1 MAQGAALAQLS
12 TTLSIFNDSLNEPNK
27 LNVKALQTIQQ
38 YLNNPKVTTL
48 DQTDTEL
55 MQHTLE
61 YVEKKLRESIVIE
74 RVSSVTI
81 KKINRQL
88 ENLAELILENRKE
101 ITGDAYFI
109 IVKLEVSFLD
119 ILSDEQDTYDKDWQ
133 KMFEKN
139 KMTSEIFESSPKALQ
154 PCAFYLDRQQRLI
167 SELMNAAIFNVI
179 EYFQQKEESFNEYF
193 TRKFLDSL
201 SEKAK
206 NLNHVLKDNISND
219 VFTILSTTAG
229 KCKIPMADLIHH
241 LRYAITGF
249 EEQVNEF
256 ADSLQDYIEETESPT
271 LAGFNKTLH
280 PSWALTQTEVDLF
293 SGLFDLYYEILLYPF
308 DEIPQLLFQV
318 AENISDPVLVT
329 DSTTPSRM
337 IDTADTIEIPKKL
350 SSVAEST
357 PPASISTVSAT
368 GSSPSTEKSM
378 RPLLYETDLKLIW
391 IEDGLENYYEL
402 YCKKIEPAYSTY
414 CAATEVLSN
423 LPNDWIN
430 SRIFLFLNARNAL
443 SLLPSIHGKVELYRI
458 YVLCNDKSEENQVLS
473 NHIIFER
480 KLLVTSDEKIFIQQ
494 LALDI
499 LPSLI
504 EIGDLYLETNEY
516 DNASRWFESAREKIN
531 EYDKSKNK
539 LLLPLVEKRLMK
551 CSR

>member
-1 MAQGAALAQLS
+1 MAQSATLAQLS
-12 TTLSIFNDSLNEPNK
+12 TTLNIFNDALNEPNK

-48 DQTDTEL
+48 DQADGEI

-101 ITGDAYFI
+101 IVGDAYFI

-119 ILSDEQDTYDKDWQ
+119 ILSDEQDTYDNDWQ

-139 KMTSEIFESSPKALQ
+139 KMMSEIFESSPKAPQ

-179 EYFQQKEESFNEYF
+179 EYFQEKEESFSEYF
-193 TRKFLDSL
+193 TKKFLDSL

-206 NLNHVLKDNISND
+206 NLNHVFKDNISND

-229 KCKIPMADLIHH
+229 KCKIPMTDLIHH

-249 EEQVNEF
+249 EERVNEF
-256 ADSLQDYIEETESPT
+256 ADSLQDYIEKTESPT
-271 LAGFNKTLH
+271 LAGFNKTLP

-293 SGLFDLYYEILLYPF
+293 SGLFDLYCEILLCPS
-308 DEIPQLLFQV
+308 DEIPQILV
-318 AENISDPVLVT
+318 AENISDPALVT
-329 DSTTPSRM
+329 ARTTPSIM
-337 IDTADTIEIPKKL
+337 IDTADTIEIPKTL
-350 SSVAEST
+350 SSVTEST
-357 PPASISTVSAT
+357 TPASIFTVSAT
-368 GSSPSTEKSM
+368 CSSPSTETSM
-378 RPLLYETDLKLIW
+378 RPLLYETDLKFIW
-391 IEDGLENYYEL
+391 IEDGLESYHEL
-402 YCKKIEPAYSTY
+402 YRKTIEPAYSTY

-423 LPNDWIN
+423 IPNDWIN

-443 SLLPSIHGKVELYRI
+443 SLLPSIHRKMELYRI
-458 YVLCNDKSEENQVLS
+458 YVLCNDQSEENQFSSYNIL
-473 NHIIFER
+473 FGK

-499 LPSLI
+499 LPSLV
-504 EIGDLYLETNEY
+504 EIGDLYLNTNEY

>member
-1 MAQGAALAQLS
+1 MAQSATLAQLS
-12 TTLSIFNDSLNEPNK
+12 TALNIFNDALNEPNK

-48 DQTDTEL
+48 DQADGEI

-101 ITGDAYFI
+101 IVGDAYFI

-119 ILSDEQDTYDKDWQ
+119 ILSDEQDTYDNDWQ

-139 KMTSEIFESSPKALQ
+139 KMMNEIFESSPKAPQ

-179 EYFQQKEESFNEYF
+179 EYFQEKEESFSEYF
-193 TRKFLDSL
+193 TKKFLDSL

-206 NLNHVLKDNISND
+206 NLNHVFKDNISND

-229 KCKIPMADLIHH
+229 KCKIPMTDLIHH

-249 EEQVNEF
+249 EERVNEF
-256 ADSLQDYIEETESPT
+256 ADSLQDYIEKTESPT
-271 LAGFNKTLH
+271 LAGFNKTLP

-293 SGLFDLYYEILLYPF
+293 NGLFDLYCEILLCPS
-308 DEIPQLLFQV
+308 DEIPQILV
-318 AENISDPVLVT
+318 AENISDPALIT
-329 DSTTPSRM
+329 ARTTPSIM
-337 IDTADTIEIPKKL
+337 IDTADTIEIPKTL
-350 SSVAEST
+350 SSVTEST
-357 PPASISTVSAT
+357 TPASIFTVSAT
-368 GSSPSTEKSM
+368 CSSPSTETSM
-378 RPLLYETDLKLIW
+378 RPLLYETDLKFIW
-391 IEDGLENYYEL
+391 IEDGLESYHEL
-402 YCKKIEPAYSTY
+402 YRKTIEPAYSTY

-423 LPNDWIN
+423 IPNDWIN

-443 SLLPSIHGKVELYRI
+443 SLLPSIHRKMELYRI
-458 YVLCNDKSEENQVLS
+458 YVLCTDQSEENQFSSYNIL
-473 NHIIFER
+473 FGK

-504 EIGDLYLETNEY
+504 EIGDLYLNTNEY

>member
-1 MAQGAALAQLS
+1 MAQSATLAQLS
-12 TTLSIFNDSLNEPNK
+12 TTLNIFNDALNEPNK

-48 DQTDTEL
+48 DQADGEI

-101 ITGDAYFI
+101 IVGDAYFI

-119 ILSDEQDTYDKDWQ
+119 ILSDEQDTYDNDWQ

-139 KMTSEIFESSPKALQ
+139 KMMSEIFESSPKAPQ

-179 EYFQQKEESFNEYF
+179 EYFQEKEESFSEYF
-193 TRKFLDSL
+193 TKKFLDSL

-206 NLNHVLKDNISND
+206 NLNHVFKDNISND

-229 KCKIPMADLIHH
+229 KCKIPMTDLIHH

-249 EEQVNEF
+249 EERVNEF
-256 ADSLQDYIEETESPT
+256 ADSLQDYIEKTESPT
-271 LAGFNKTLH
+271 LAGFNKTLP

-293 SGLFDLYYEILLYPF
+293 SGLFDLYCEILLCPS
-308 DEIPQLLFQV
+308 DEIPQILV
-318 AENISDPVLVT
+318 AENISDPALVT
-329 DSTTPSRM
+329 ARTTPSIM
-337 IDTADTIEIPKKL
+337 IDTADTIEIPKTL
-350 SSVAEST
+350 SSVTEST
-357 PPASISTVSAT
+357 TPASIFTVSAT
-368 GSSPSTEKSM
+368 CSSPSTETSM
-378 RPLLYETDLKLIW
+378 RPLLYETDLKFIW
-391 IEDGLENYYEL
+391 IEDGLESYHEL
-402 YCKKIEPAYSTY
+402 YRKTIEPAYSTY

-423 LPNDWIN
+423 IPNDWIN

-443 SLLPSIHGKVELYRI
+443 SLLPSIHRKMELYRI
-458 YVLCNDKSEENQVLS
+458 YVLCNDQSEENQFSSYNIL
-473 NHIIFER
+473 FGK

-499 LPSLI
+499 LPSLV
-504 EIGDLYLETNEY
+504 EIGDLYLNTNEY

-551 CSR
+551 CS

>member
-1 MAQGAALAQLS
+1 MAQSATLAQLS
-12 TTLSIFNDSLNEPNK
+12 TALNIFNDALNEPNK

-48 DQTDTEL
+48 DQADGEI

-101 ITGDAYFI
+101 IVGDAYFI

-139 KMTSEIFESSPKALQ
+139 KMMNEIFESSPKAPQ

-179 EYFQQKEESFNEYF
+179 EYFQEKEESFSEYF
-193 TRKFLDSL
+193 TKKFLDSL

-206 NLNHVLKDNISND
+206 NLNHVFKDNISND

-229 KCKIPMADLIHH
+229 KCKIPMTDLIHH

-249 EEQVNEF
+249 EERVNEF
-256 ADSLQDYIEETESPT
+256 ADSLQDYIEKTESPT
-271 LAGFNKTLH
+271 LAGFNKTLP

-293 SGLFDLYYEILLYPF
+293 SGLFDLYCEILLCPS
-308 DEIPQLLFQV
+308 DEIPQILV
-318 AENISDPVLVT
+318 AENISDPALVT
-329 DSTTPSRM
+329 ARTTPSIM
-337 IDTADTIEIPKKL
+337 IDTADTIEIPKTL
-350 SSVAEST
+350 SSVTEST
-357 PPASISTVSAT
+357 TPASIFTVSAT
-368 GSSPSTEKSM
+368 CSSPSTETSM
-378 RPLLYETDLKLIW
+378 RPLLYETDLKFIW
-391 IEDGLENYYEL
+391 IEDGLESYHEL
-402 YCKKIEPAYSTY
+402 YRKTIEPAYSTY

-423 LPNDWIN
+423 IPNDWIN

-443 SLLPSIHGKVELYRI
+443 SLLPSIHRKMELYRI
-458 YVLCNDKSEENQVLS
+458 YVLCNDQSEENQFSSYNIL
-473 NHIIFER
+473 FGK

-499 LPSLI
+499 LPSLV
-504 EIGDLYLETNEY
+504 EIGDLYLNTNEY